1 MLTMGINK
9 AVSNLFLTINHIF
22 KIYTY
27 VLSILVEHVYYYN
40 IVQYVI
46 STLYNM
52 LLQYCTIC
60 YYKTV
65 QYVIIIM
72 YNMLYQHCTICY
84 INTVQYVISTL
95 YSIVITYCTVLI

>member
-46 STLYNM
+46 STLCNM

-65 QYVIIIM
+65 QYVNIIM

-84 INTVQYVISTL
+84 INIVQYVITIL
-95 YSIVITYCTVLI
+95 YKMLYQHCTIC